1 MADPLPVG
9 RVVPPGEFRRLVD
22 EELAKLVEATAR
34 DVRLLTQAEIDA
46 LRTSAR
52 RTVES
57 RLRGAAVVPAS
68 RQRVQL
74 GVATDLWDSPTVRAV
89 QAADELDEELRDVRA
104 EFRTKDADVDPVSAL
119 VHQKACVVLA
129 ASRRPMDEQS
139 YLAALNA
146 VSEAPASGRG
156 SDPDLERHLESAAAL
171 SDLAEARLRERGI
184 FSSADGYDDQFV
196 AEVAAV
202 TRKFGLSYYERGA

>member
-22 EELAKLVEATAR
+22 EELARLVDATAR

-89 QAADELDEELRDVRA
+89 QAADALDEELRDVRA
-104 EFRTKDADVDPVSAL
+104 EFATKDADVDTASAL
-119 VHQKACVVLA
+119 LHKRAMLVCAATGKQPTEALYMRALA
-129 ASRRPMDEQS
+129 AVSSEEARR
-139 YLAALNA
+139 
-146 VSEAPASGRG
+146 VSEDDVSEHVR
-156 SDPDLERHLESAAAL
+156 AAEAL
-171 SDLAEARLRERGI
+171 SNLAQARLAERGVYW
-184 FSSADGYDDQFV
+184 SADDYESQYIS
-196 AEVAAV
+196 EV
-202 TRKFGLSYYERGA
+202 ERCGREFNLPYRLGA